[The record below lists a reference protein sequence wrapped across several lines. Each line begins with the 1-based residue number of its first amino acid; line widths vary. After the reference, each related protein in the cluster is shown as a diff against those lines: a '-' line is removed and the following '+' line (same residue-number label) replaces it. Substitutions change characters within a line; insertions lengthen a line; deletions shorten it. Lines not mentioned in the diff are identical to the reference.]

1 MSIAPPQTVYIIEDH
16 HLMAEALERQ
26 VRRINPSLRIFRAGK
41 MGALEAAI
49 ARGGAP
55 DVFLLD
61 LGLPDTLG
69 LSGLHY
75 LRKTYPHAHVL
86 VVTADETAEQASA
99 CLQAGASAYVL
110 KTASPKELTEQFSRW
125 IHASTQAQGATETV
139 VPQKLSK
146 RQKQLIVLLD
156 EGASNAD
163 IAQRLGITEHTVKVH
178 MWRLFQRL
186 GVKSRTQALHFAR
199 THGWL

>member
-186 GVKSRTQALHFAR
+186 GAKSRTQALHFAR

>member
-1 MSIAPPQTVYIIEDH
+1 MSNSPTQTVYIIEDH
-16 HLMAEALERQ
+16 HLMADALERQ
-26 VRRINPSLRIFRAGK
+26 VRRINPSLKIFRANK

-49 ARGGAP
+49 ARGGNP

-69 LSGLHY
+69 LSGLHF
-75 LRKTYPHAHVL
+75 LRTNYPQARVL
-86 VVTADETAEQASA
+86 IVTADESAELATA
-99 CLQAGASAYVL
+99 CLQAGACAYLL

-125 IHASTQAQGATETV
+125 IDASAQVQGTTASA

-163 IAQRLGITEHTVKVH
+163 IAHRLGITEHTVKVH

-199 THGWL
+199 TYGWL